1 MFNAIILAA
10 GEGKRMKSSVSK
22 VLHKISF
29 FPVVEWVIDATADAK
44 EQIVVVGHCAEEVKS
59 TIGERVKYAEQKE
72 RLGTGHAVMQAKK
85 YLENFSGDVVIV
97 NGDTPLIKKET
108 INEAYEFHKSNKNVA
123 TVLTAKLD
131 NPFGYGR
138 IVRDK
143 DGNVVKI
150 VEQKDT
156 TEEEAKICEI
166 NSGMYFFDSK
176 MLLKALSMLKNDNAQ
191 GEYYLTDTIEILLN
205 KGLKVGAFVLD
216 DSDEILGINDREQ
229 LSVAQKIM
237 QERINKK
244 HLLNGVTL
252 LSPDSV
258 FIGKDVKIGN
268 DTVILP
274 GTIIKGDTKIGSN
287 CVIGPNTQID
297 DSIIKDGV
305 EINSSVMLS
314 SFVDENTKIGPFAYI
329 RPNSKIG
336 KNIKIGDFVE
346 IKNSTIDDGTKVSH
360 LTYVGDA
367 DVGKKVNFGCGTVL
381 VNYDGKNK
389 FRSKIEDNA
398 FIGCNTNLVSPVT
411 VKENAFIAAGS
422 TITDDVPDHSLAI
435 ARARQVVKPNWKKKD
450 K

>member
-1 MFNAIILAA
+1 MFNAVILAA

-22 VLHKISF
+22 VLHEISF
-29 FPVVEWVIDATADAK
+29 SPVVKWVIDATSDAN
-44 EQIVVVGHCAEEVKS
+44 EQIVVVGHCAQEVKNS
-59 TIGERVKYAEQKE
+59 IGDSVKYVEQKE

-85 YLENFSGDVVIV
+85 YLENFDGDVVIV
-97 NGDTPLIKKET
+97 NGDTPLIRKET
-108 INEAYEFHKSNKNVA
+108 VNKAYEFHKLNKNVA
-123 TVLTAKLD
+123 TVLTAKVCD
-131 NPFGYGR
+131 PFGYGR
-138 IVRDK
+138 IVRNSAGDVK
-143 DGNVVKI
+143 KI

-176 MLLKALSMLKNDNAQ
+176 VLLEALSMLKNDNAQ
-191 GEYYLTDTIEILLN
+191 GEYYLTDTLEILLN
-205 KGLKVGAFVLD
+205 RGLKVGSFVLD
-216 DSDEILGINDREQ
+216 DSDEILGINDRVQ
-229 LSVAQKIM
+229 LNAVQKIM

-244 HLLNGVTL
+244 YMLSGVTF

-258 FIGKDVKIGN
+258 FIGKDVEIES

-274 GTIIKGDTKIGSN
+274 GTIIKGNTKIGRN

-297 DSIIKDGV
+297 DSVVKDNV